1 VLKRLVL
8 IAGSLAGIAL
18 IRKKVRQ
25 QQAEQ
30 ELWNEATDDVRAQA
44 PAPAP
49 APAADQ
55 ETLTS

>member
-1 VLKRLVL
+1 MLKRLVL

-18 IRKKVRQ
+18 VRKKVRQ

-30 ELWNEATDDVRAQA
+30 ELWNQATDDVQAQA

-49 APAADQ
+49 APAAAQ
-55 ETLTS
+55 EIPSS